1 MQVPKERRVLV
12 LYGGKLML
20 RKILWTAVA
29 ILLGVTAGI
38 VLMQSDAT
46 AQIRAALVRD
56 VDEPARIPYE
66 FSIVPARP
74 FSNVYYADFPAV
86 PAGKRLKLTRVSGW
100 VTSVSSQNTGAFV
113 SVNDPGGDPR
123 ISYPIGFSSNA
134 YWGFVYSF
142 QIEVD
147 YVFEA
152 GQTPRVEMGVNAFTG
167 GLPAPGPQVAK
178 FRAHGYLVDL
188 SL

>member
-1 MQVPKERRVLV
+1 
-12 LYGGKLML
+12 ML
-20 RKILWTAVA
+20 RRILWTSVA

-66 FSIVPARP
+66 FSITPSRP
-74 FSNVYYADFPAV
+74 FQNVYYADFPAV
-86 PAGKRLKLTRVSGW
+86 PAGKRLKLTRISAW
-100 VTSVSSQNTGAFV
+100 IANANTSNTGAFV
-113 SVNDPGGDPR
+113 AVNDPAGDPR
-123 ISYPIGFSSNA
+123 LGYAIGISNHA
-134 YWGFVYSF
+134 YWGNVYSF
-142 QIEVD
+142 QIETD

-152 GQTPRVEMGVNAFTG
+152 GQSPRVEMGVNAFSG
-167 GLPAPGPQVAK
+167 GLPTPGQFTK
-178 FRAHGYLVDL
+178 IRAHGYLVDL